1 MMAKFLA
8 RERRAQ
14 VILREGACSLIP
26 TSQPASWTLTE
37 VTIRLKERVCGSRMR
52 FGRCWIYISTNNIA
66 RDISLNHE
74 DRIRAELSVR

>member
-37 VTIRLKERVCGSRMR
+37 VTIRLKERVLR
-52 FGRCWIYISTNNIA
+52 F
-66 RDISLNHE
+66 E
-74 DRIRAELSVR
+74 DAL

>member
-37 VTIRLKERVCGSRMR
+37 VTIRLKERVLR
-52 FGRCWIYISTNNIA
+52 FEEALWTLLNIHF
-66 RDISLNHE
+66 D
-74 DRIRAELSVR
+74 